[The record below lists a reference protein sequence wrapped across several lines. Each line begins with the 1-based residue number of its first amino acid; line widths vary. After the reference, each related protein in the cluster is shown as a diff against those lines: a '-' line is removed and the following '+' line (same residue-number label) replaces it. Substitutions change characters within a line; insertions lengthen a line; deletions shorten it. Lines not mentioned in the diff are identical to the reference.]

1 MNTHILTLVF
11 LLQCAFTFGLHFHPL
26 DPLTPQEINKTS
38 FIVKKSHLGN
48 LKDLTFHYL
57 DLEEPNKT
65 HVLQWLSPNPSK
77 KPPPPRRRSLV
88 VVRAGGQTHELIIDL
103 TTSKIV
109 SSRIYTGHGFP
120 SLTFIELF
128 RASKLPLTY
137 PPFKKSI
144 LDRALNISEV
154 SCIPFTVGW
163 YGEITTRREV
173 KASCFYRDGSVNV
186 FTRPIEGI
194 TVTIDV
200 DSMQVVKYSDR
211 FRKPLPDKEGNDFR
225 TKHKP
230 FPFSCNVSDTGF
242 KILGN
247 RVKWANWKF
256 HVGFTAR
263 AGVTISTASVLD
275 PRTKRFR
282 RVMYRGHVSETFV
295 PYMDPTYEWYYRTFM
310 DIGEFGF
317 GRSAVN
323 LQPLIDCPQNAAF
336 LDGHVAGPDGTAQ
349 RMTNVMCVFEK
360 NGYGASFRHTEI
372 NVPGQVITSGE
383 ADISLVVRMVATL
396 GNYDYIV
403 DWEFKKNG
411 AIRVGVDLT
420 GVLEVKATSYTS
432 NDQITDNVYGTLVAK
447 NTIAVNHDH
456 YLTYYL
462 DLDVDGN
469 GNSLV
474 KAKLRTVRVTDVNKT
489 SSRRKSYWTVVKE
502 TAKTEADGRVRLG
515 SEPVELLIVNPKKK
529 TKLGN
534 TVGYRLI
541 PEHLPATSLLTDDD
555 YPEIRAGY
563 TKYPVWVTAYNRS
576 ERWAGGFYSD
586 RSRGDDG
593 LAVWSSR
600 NREIENKDIV
610 MWYNVGFHH
619 IPYQEDFPVMPTLHG
634 GFTLRPSNFFDNDP
648 LIG

>member
-1 MNTHILTLVF
+1 MHINVNVLLSSTSITTPSMNTSILAILFLIQCVFTL
-11 LLQCAFTFGLHFHPL
+11 GLHFHPL

-57 DLEEPNKT
+57 DLEEPNKS

-77 KPPPPRRRSLV
+77 KPPPPRRRSFV
-88 VVRAGGQTHELIIDL
+88 VVRAGGQTYELIIDL
-103 TTSKIV
+103 ITSKIA

-120 SLTFIELF
+120 SFTFIELF
-128 RASKLPLTY
+128 KASKLPLTY

-144 LDRALNISEV
+144 LDRSLNISEV

-163 YGEITTRREV
+163 YGETTTRREL

-194 TVTIDV
+194 TITIDV

-211 FRKPLPDKEGNDFR
+211 FRKPLPEKEGNDFR

-336 LDGHVAGPDGTAQ
+336 LMDTWPDQ
-349 RMTNVMCVFEK
+349 M
-360 NGYGASFRHTEI
+360 
-372 NVPGQVITSGE
+372 GQ
-383 ADISLVVRMVATL
+383 
-396 GNYDYIV
+396 
-403 DWEFKKNG
+403 
-411 AIRVGVDLT
+411 
-420 GVLEVKATSYTS
+420 
-432 NDQITDNVYGTLVAK
+432 
-447 NTIAVNHDH
+447 
-456 YLTYYL
+456 
-462 DLDVDGN
+462 
-469 GNSLV
+469 
-474 KAKLRTVRVTDVNKT
+474 LRR
-489 SSRRKSYWTVVKE
+489 
-502 TAKTEADGRVRLG
+502 
-515 SEPVELLIVNPKKK
+515 
-529 TKLGN
+529 
-534 TVGYRLI
+534 
-541 PEHLPATSLLTDDD
+541 
-555 YPEIRAGY
+555 
-563 TKYPVWVTAYNRS
+563 
-576 ERWAGGFYSD
+576 
-586 RSRGDDG
+586 
-593 LAVWSSR
+593 
-600 NREIENKDIV
+600 
-610 MWYNVGFHH
+610 
-619 IPYQEDFPVMPTLHG
+619 
-634 GFTLRPSNFFDNDP
+634 
-648 LIG
+648 

>member
-1 MNTHILTLVF
+1 MKIRILTLII
-11 LLQCAFTFGLHFHPL
+11 LLQCVFNLGLHFHPL

-38 FIVKKSHLGN
+38 FIVKKSHLGT

-65 HVLQWLSPNPSK
+65 HVLQWLSSK
-77 KPPPPRRRSLV
+77 KPPQPPRRRSLV

-103 TTSKIV
+103 TSGKIA

-120 SLTFIELF
+120 SFTFIELF
-128 RASKLPLTY
+128 KASKLPLTF
-137 PPFKKSI
+137 PSFKKSI
-144 LDRALNISEV
+144 LDRSLNISEV
-154 SCIPFTVGW
+154 SCIPFSVGW
-163 YGEITTRREV
+163 YGETITRREV

-194 TVTIDV
+194 TITIDV
-200 DSMQVVKYSDR
+200 DSMKVVKYSDR
-211 FRKPLPDKEGNDFR
+211 FIKPIPDKEGNDFR

-247 RVKWANWKF
+247 KIKWANWKF

-263 AGVTISTASVLD
+263 AGITISTASVLD
-275 PRTKRFR
+275 TRTKRFR
-282 RVMYRGHVSETFV
+282 RVMYRGHLSETFV
-295 PYMDPTYEWYYRTFM
+295 PYMDPTYDWYFRTFM

-336 LDGHVAGPDGTAQ
+336 LDGYVAGPDGTAQ
-349 RMTNVMCVFEK
+349 QMSNVMCVFEK

-432 NDQITDNVYGTLVAK
+432 NEQITENTYGTLVAK
-447 NTIAVNHDH
+447 NTIAINHDH

-462 DLDVDGN
+462 DLDIDGN

-474 KAKLRTVRVTDVNKT
+474 KAKLKTVRVTDVHNKT
-489 SSRRKSYWTVVKE
+489 SSPRKSYWTVVKE

-515 SEPVELLIVNPKKK
+515 SEPVELLIVNPQKK
-529 TKLGN
+529 TKIGN

-541 PEHLPATSLLTDDD
+541 PEHLPVTSLLTDDD
-555 YPEIRAGY
+555 YPEIRASY

-576 ERWAGGFYSD
+576 EKWAGGFYSD

-593 LAVWSSR
+593 LAVWSSSR

-648 LIG
+648 LIA